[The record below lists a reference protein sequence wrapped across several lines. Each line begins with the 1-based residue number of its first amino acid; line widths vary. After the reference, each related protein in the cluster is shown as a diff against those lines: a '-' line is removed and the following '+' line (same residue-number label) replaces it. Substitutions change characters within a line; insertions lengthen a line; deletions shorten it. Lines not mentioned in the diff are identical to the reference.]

1 MSMVNL
7 RGSLIFLLLVLTW
20 EELCIQADHN
30 TLMSKVQTPQAWE
43 VVDKEFR
50 EIKEWFLL
58 NKLLL
63 NEDKTQNLVCT
74 LISEPVEVLRV
85 QRGCMRLLYCE

>member
-1 MSMVNL
+1 
-7 RGSLIFLLLVLTW
+7 
-20 EELCIQADHN
+20 
-30 TLMSKVQTPQAWE
+30 MSKVQDPQGLE

-58 NKLLL
+58 NKILL

-74 LISEPVEVLRV
+74 LISEPVEDSTCAKRLHAFVVLWITGIFLGASVQEVGNELFRV
-85 QRGCMRLLYCE
+85 VYLLR

>member
-1 MSMVNL
+1 M
-7 RGSLIFLLLVLTW
+7 LL
-20 EELCIQADHN
+20 ADHD
-30 TLMSKVQTPQAWE
+30 TLMSKVQTSQAWE

-63 NEDKTQNLVCT
+63 NEDKMQNLVCT
-74 LISEPVEVLRV
+74 LISEPVEDSMCAKRLHAFDVL
-85 QRGCMRLLYCE
+85 

>member
-1 MSMVNL
+1 M
-7 RGSLIFLLLVLTW
+7 
-20 EELCIQADHN
+20 
-30 TLMSKVQTPQAWE
+30 
-43 VVDKEFR
+43 VDKEFR

-74 LISEPVEVLRV
+74 LISEPVEDSTCAKRLHAFVVL
-85 QRGCMRLLYCE
+85 

>member
-1 MSMVNL
+1 M
-7 RGSLIFLLLVLTW
+7 LL
-20 EELCIQADHN
+20 ADHD
-30 TLMSKVQTPQAWE
+30 TLMSKVQTPSAWE
-43 VVDKEFR
+43 VDKEFR

-74 LISEPVEVLRV
+74 LISEPVEDSTCAKRLHAFVVL
-85 QRGCMRLLYCE
+85 